1 MTSKAQTALKSNR
14 RQPPKVSDGREQRS
28 KKTKAKIQASA
39 EALFANNDFA
49 SVTVESIV
57 ASAGVSKGTF
67 YLHFDHKED
76 LLLAYAERR
85 LRHAASIL
93 PDVLMRPTI
102 REAVAEMVDV
112 VLKGRPWTPEL
123 VRVILIE
130 LETSY
135 HRLHSHDLRQLL
147 LPLIELG
154 VGRGE
159 LRSDI
164 PPSTLASFVAD
175 AIYNAL
181 RNWGMEGTDEKLDTE
196 LDHAVTLSLDA
207 ICKQ

>member
-1 MTSKAQTALKSNR
+1 MTSKRAETAQKSNR
-14 RQPPKVSDGREQRS
+14 GRPPKVPDGRELRS
-28 KKTKAKIQASA
+28 KRTKARIQAAA
-39 EALFANNDFA
+39 EALFAKNDFT
-49 SVTVESIV
+49 SVTVDSIV
-57 ASAGVSKGTF
+57 AAAGVSKGTF

-93 PDVLMRPTI
+93 PDVLMQPSI
-102 REAVAEMVDV
+102 REAIAEMVEV

-123 VRVILIE
+123 VRIILIE

-159 LRSDI
+159 LRTDI

-207 ICKQ
+207 I